1 MQTIMDKIGQARGM
15 ARVLGWREC
24 RRASITKDG
33 DRVTLR
39 IRYLP
44 GPAHHVRQGDPE
56 DGTVIDMANMP
67 TGVDVVAWIA
77 PPDDV
82 FDLGH
87 GVTES
92 DVRAIADTLG
102 RPVVTRGNRSDG
114 ITIYWMDP

>member
-1 MQTIMDKIGQARGM
+1 MRDIIDRIVRARDM
-15 ARVLGWREC
+15 ARLLGQTEC
-24 RRASITKDG
+24 RRASITVVDG
-33 DRVTLR
+33 RAELR
-39 IRYLP
+39 IRYLMSP
-44 GPAHHVRQGDPE
+44 MHQVRPGDPE
-56 DGTVIDMANMP
+56 DGTVIGMTDMP
-67 TGVDVVAWIA
+67 KGVASFVAQA

-102 RPVVTRGNRSDG
+102 RPVVTRGDRSDG